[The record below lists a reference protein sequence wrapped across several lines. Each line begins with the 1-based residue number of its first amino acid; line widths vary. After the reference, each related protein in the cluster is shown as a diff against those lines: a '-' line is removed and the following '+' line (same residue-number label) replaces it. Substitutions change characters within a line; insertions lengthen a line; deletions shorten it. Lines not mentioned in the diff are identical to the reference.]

1 VAMLKGKEFLCLS
14 LLVSGFMIAGCAPLV
29 VGGAA
34 VGAGS
39 GTYLYLQGDLRT
51 DYYYS
56 FDQVWNACEKTIA
69 DMKAREVVP
78 IKEISEGRI
87 NAMINDEKVQFYIKY
102 KDKNVTTVGIRVG
115 VVGDEA
121 ASKRLQDKVSEN
133 LTRK

>member
-1 VAMLKGKEFLCLS
+1 MLRGKEFLYLS
-14 LLVSGFMIAGCAPLV
+14 LLISSFVMAGCAAPLV

-69 DMKAREVVP
+69 DMKAREVLP
-78 IKEISEGRI
+78 TKEISEGRI
-87 NAMINDEKVQFYIKY
+87 SATINEEKVQFLIKY
-102 KDKNVTTVGIRVG
+102 KDKNVTTLGIRVG
-115 VVGDEA
+115 MIGDEA
-121 ASKRLQDKVSEN
+121 ASKRLHDKVGEN